1 MKSSLKATLIATA
14 IATLPLGAH
23 AAGLGAINVFSGLGQ
38 PLRAEIELRATP
50 VELQSLT
57 ARVAPVDA
65 FRQAN
70 VPYGSAIT
78 GIRVAVE
85 SRGDRAVVK
94 VSSDTPVNDPFI
106 DLLLEVNW
114 ASGRLIR
121 EYTFLLDPVEL
132 RAPAPV
138 AARVA
143 PPAAA
148 AGAPRPGAAAS
159 AAQGAAPRADRYEV
173 RRGDTL
179 RRIAE
184 VHRLPGASLEQ
195 TLLALFRENPAA
207 FDGDNMNRLRAGAI
221 LSVPDE
227 GARQAIEPAAARR
240 EVLAHSADFEAY
252 RSRLAG
258 TVAARSPAPEQTAT
272 QAGGGTIVPRVDEGP
287 RPGDTGDRVKVSGA
301 PAEEG
306 AVAGADGARIARL
319 QSLEAELVARDKALD
334 EANNRL
340 AELEKSIRDLQQL
353 LELRNSSLA
362 QLQGQAAGGAEAA
375 AAAPVAPVVET
386 EAPRSEAPTP
396 QPPVRQ
402 APPAEPIP
410 EPGLMASLLD
420 DPLMLAGGGAIV
432 ALLLGYAGFRARQRR
447 LEGAGATDSTA
458 LMSELPAAPNSVF
471 GGTGGQSV
479 DTSNSSVIHTDFSQS
494 GLSSIDADEGVDPVA
509 EADVYMAYGR
519 DAQAEEI
526 LLDALKADASRAA
539 IFLKLLEIY
548 AQRKSL
554 KQFETIATDL
564 YSRTGGEG
572 NDWQKAAEMGRAV
585 DPDNPLYRG
594 AADTAYG
601 MGPATEQPPVRPATG
616 VAPAAAMGL
625 AAGAA
630 ASLAGQGDTGAGSGV
645 APAALAELDFT
656 TSLPGSLADF
666 MPAEANGVASGYGG
680 DLPGGIEDD
689 LGLDVAAAARGDA
702 AGLGLPELDAT
713 ALDFDL
719 DLGDVGDAP
728 VAGAANASDAEEL
741 TFDLDAGEDD
751 VPTATAVEAR
761 VNPDTLQ
768 ATVIGEGRDF
778 GAGAAEFAPAAHGDE
793 PSLQAAPMA
802 FDIDAT
808 VLRSPV
814 LDEAADDAVTDLE
827 KTTFDSSLLDFDFD
841 LEAAGP
847 QSASHAPPLDLNG
860 IDLELDVPGEDA
872 ASAVA
877 SPAAQRK
884 VSGETERI
892 RPAGGAELVLDTEAA
907 QEIDTKLELARAYEE
922 MGDKEGAR
930 ELIEEVLRDGT
941 DDQRGV
947 AGRLLERL
955 A

>member
-38 PLRAEIELRATP
+38 PLRAEIELRASSQ
-50 VELQSLT
+50 ELQSLT

-70 VPYGSAIT
+70 VPYAAAMT

-85 SRGDRAVVK
+85 SRGDRAVVR
-94 VSSDTPVNDPFI
+94 VSSDTPVNDPFV
-106 DLLLEVNW
+106 DMLLEINW
-114 ASGRLIR
+114 ASGRLLR

-138 AARVA
+138 AARVS

-148 AGAPRPGAAAS
+148 SEAPRPGAPA
-159 AAQGAAPRADRYEV
+159 RADRYEV
-173 RRGDTL
+173 KRGDTL
-179 RRIAE
+179 HRVAE
-184 VHRLPGASLEQ
+184 MHRLPGASLEQ

-207 FDGDNMNRLRAGAI
+207 FDGANMNRLRAGAI
-221 LSVPDE
+221 LSVPGE
-227 GARQAIEPAAARR
+227 GALQAVEPAAARR

-252 RSRLAG
+252 RNRLAG
-258 TVAARSPAPEQTAT
+258 AVAARPPAPEQAAT
-272 QAGGGTIVPRVDEGP
+272 QAGAGTIVPRVDEGP
-287 RPGDTGDRVKVSGA
+287 RSGDTGDRVRVSGA
-301 PAEEG
+301 PAENG
-306 AVAGADGARIARL
+306 AVAGADDARIARL
-319 QSLEAELVARDKALD
+319 QSLEEELVARDKALD
-334 EANNRL
+334 EANGRL
-340 AELEKSIRDLQQL
+340 AELEKNIRDLQQM
-353 LELRNSSLA
+353 LELRNRSLA
-362 QLQGQAAGGAEAA
+362 QLQGQAAGGADAP
-375 AAAPVAPVVET
+375 AAAPVAPVAET
-386 EAPRSEAPTP
+386 QAPRSESPQP

-402 APPAEPIP
+402 ALPDEPVP
-410 EPGLMASLLD
+410 EPSVVASLLD
-420 DPLMLAGGGAIV
+420 DPLMLAGGGAIG

-447 LEGAGATDSTA
+447 HERGGATDSMA

-494 GLSSIDADEGVDPVA
+494 GLSAIDADEGVDPVA

-554 KQFETIATDL
+554 KQFETIASDL

-572 NDWQKAAEMGRAV
+572 SDWEKAAEMGRAV
-585 DPDNPLYRG
+585 DPDNPLYRSSAVAPSG
-594 AADTAYG
+594 A
-601 MGPATEQPPVRPATG
+601 GPATEQPQVRPSAR
-616 VAPAAAMGL
+616 VAPAAGMGQ
-625 AAGAA
+625 AAGVGAA
-630 ASLAGQGDTGAGSGV
+630 ASLAAQPDAGAGA
-645 APAALAELDFT
+645 APAPLSALDFT
-656 TSLPGSLADF
+656 TSIPGMLADGLPTELSTSQINDA
-666 MPAEANGVASGYGG
+666 PALRGG
-680 DLPGGIEDD
+680 PGQLAHGGIEDD
-689 LGLDVAAAARGDA
+689 LGLQVDAVRGEDS
-702 AGLGLPELDAT
+702 GEFPEIDAT

-728 VAGAANASDAEEL
+728 VVVAGATAPDAEEL
-741 TFDLDAGEDD
+741 TFDLVAGDDD
-751 VPTATAVEAR
+751 VAAAIPAEA
-761 VNPDTLQ
+761 PADAASMS
-768 ATVIGEGRDF
+768 ATVIGHGMDF
-778 GAGAAEFAPAAHGDE
+778 AAASEEFAPALDSDE
-793 PSLQAAPMA
+793 PPMQAAPVA

-808 VLRSPV
+808 MLCPPE
-814 LDEAADDAVTDLE
+814 LGDGAGDAVMDLE

-841 LEAAGP
+841 LEGSVPEAASG
-847 QSASHAPPLDLNG
+847 APALDLSG
-860 IDLELDVPGEDA
+860 IDLELEVPGEEVALA
-872 ASAVA
+872 AA
-877 SPAAQRK
+877 SPAAQRRATAEAEQAR
-884 VSGETERI
+884 S
-892 RPAGGAELVLDTEAA
+892 AGVEFVPDAEAA

-955 A
+955 V